1 MARLT
6 LACVQMRTGTRIDD
20 NLAAAHGL
28 IRSAAEQGAG
38 LIATP
43 EMTPL
48 MDIRPG
54 RVAAQA
60 HDEAGDPALAAL
72 RDMAREVATPLLIGS
87 LPVRAG
93 DGRLANRSMLV
104 GADGEILA
112 RYDKIHMF
120 DVVLSDTEAYRESAT
135 YAPGQS
141 AVTAQVAGLT
151 LGMSVC
157 YDVRFPHLYRALAEA
172 GAELL
177 AVPSAFT
184 ATTGRAHW
192 HVLLRARAI
201 ETGCFVMAPAQ
212 AGKHEDGRETYG
224 HSLIVGP
231 WGEILAEGADT
242 PGLVTAEIDTAEVAK
257 ARARIP
263 AMSHT
268 PSFKPPQCA

>member
-6 LACVQMRTGTRIDD
+6 LACVQMRSGTRVDD

-60 HDEAGDPALAAL
+60 HDEAEDPALAAF

-87 LPVRAG
+87 LPVRSA
-93 DGRLANRSMLV
+93 DGRLANRSVLV
-104 GADGEILA
+104 GRDGEILA

-120 DVVLSDTEAYRESAT
+120 DVALSETEAYRESAT
-135 YAPGQS
+135 YAPGER
-141 AVTAQVAGLT
+141 AVTARVAGLS
-151 LGMSVC
+151 LGLSIC
-157 YDVRFPHLYRALAEA
+157 YDVRFPHLYRSLAQA

-184 ATTGRAHW
+184 ETTGRAHW

-201 ETGCFVMAPAQ
+201 ETGCFVISPAQ
-212 AGKHEDGRETYG
+212 GGPQRMAGR
-224 HSLIVGP
+224 P
-231 WGEILAEGADT
+231 MAT
-242 PGLVTAEIDTAEVAK
+242 P
-257 ARARIP
+257 
-263 AMSHT
+263 
-268 PSFKPPQCA
+268 